1 MQYNTLRIKKFDN
14 ENSEVI
20 MGIRIVIDSTADVT
34 QEIIEKHNLKM
45 VPLTVNFGNES
56 YLDKVELTTS
66 MFFDKLTESE
76 KSPTTS
82 QPSPGDF
89 VEAFSEIL
97 IEGDQVLGIFLAS
110 ELSGT
115 YDSARMAKDMVGSD
129 DIKIIDSK
137 SVCLG
142 TFSLILEAIEL
153 VNQKK
158 SIDEIVEKLEN
169 VKDKIVAVAGLDTL
183 KYLEKGGRLS
193 KSQAVIGSLLNIKPI
208 IGIKDGAVSVID
220 KVRGKNKTIKWFEE
234 WIEKNNF
241 DLSDKTVLLFHGQSY
256 DQLQVLRKTIEEKY
270 KIKNI
275 IEQEIGAVIGTHA
288 GPGVLGIGFLNK

>member
-1 MQYNTLRIKKFDN
+1 
-14 ENSEVI
+14 

-34 QEIIEKHNLKM
+34 DEIIEKYNLKM
-45 VPLTVNFGNES
+45 VPLTVNFEDGS
-56 YLDKVELTTS
+56 YLDKVELPTS
-66 MFFDKLTESE
+66 LFFEKLTKSE

-82 QPSPGDF
+82 QVAPGTF
-89 VEAFSEIL
+89 VEVFSEIL
-97 IEGDQVLGIFLAS
+97 LEGDQVLGIFLAS

-115 YDSARMAKDMVGSD
+115 YDSARMAKDMIGSD
-129 DIKIIDSK
+129 NIRIVDSK

-142 TFSLILEAIEL
+142 TFALVLDAIEL
-153 VNQKK
+153 VNQNKL
-158 SIDEIVEKLEN
+158 IDEVVNELE
-169 VKDKIVAVAGLDTL
+169 KDKGNIVAVAGLDTL

-193 KSQAVIGSLLNIKPI
+193 KGQAMVGSLLNIKPI

-220 KVRGKNKTIKWFEE
+220 KVRGKNKTIKWFMDY
-234 WIEKNNF
+234 IEKHNF

-256 DQLQVLRKTIEEKY
+256 EQLKVLRQTLEEKY

-288 GPGVLGIGFLNK
+288 GPGVLGVGFLNK